1 MSTFDKR
8 EEAFEKKFA
17 LEQEQKF
24 KAEAHRDKLLG
35 LWAAAK
41 LGKQGEEAAG
51 YAMDLVAVD
60 IEGGLEGVVEKVK
73 ADLAP
78 IRVTEHQIRRKIEE
92 LTEQA
97 GTEAERPG

>member
-35 LWAAAK
+35 LWAADK
-41 LGKQGEEAAG
+41 LGKRGEEAAG
-51 YAMDLVAVD
+51 YATDVVAVD
-60 IEGGLEGVVEKVK
+60 IEGGLEGVVKKIK

-97 GTEAERPG
+97 GTEAEHRD